1 MARFALISPDSQM
14 PLALEHVD
22 SLQAESALRSEY
34 RRMRLSR
41 RLTFEQVMSDTALAI
56 CIRNLAEAAA
66 RRRSARRGRSRTLP
80 RTAGCSAR
88 SCARA

>member
-14 PLALEHVD
+14 PLALEPVD

-66 RRRSARRGRSRTLP
+66 RRRPPEQPARGAAHCGDDGNRI
-80 RTAGCSAR
+80 
-88 SCARA
+88 